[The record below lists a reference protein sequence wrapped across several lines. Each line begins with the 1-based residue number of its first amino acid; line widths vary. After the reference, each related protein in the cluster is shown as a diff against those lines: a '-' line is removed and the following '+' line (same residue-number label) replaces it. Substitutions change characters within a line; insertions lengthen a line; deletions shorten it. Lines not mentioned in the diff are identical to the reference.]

1 MKKKINTRDGFGYI
15 LFMTLANLAGA
26 AAMLV
31 FMYFVSKSNDTDLV
45 NQYFVPFSLLV
56 ASIAVATSALI
67 TGIYFHRK
75 LPDIIPT
82 EGNTGS
88 KNILTSYL
96 RLVLPGEI
104 LRFILCSIPTKPGMM
119 FGYRFFDGF
128 LALAPN
134 YLWDM
139 FYVIPKGRM
148 EHIRKI
154 GYSGTDNLVF
164 LAFYLAYLV
173 VILAV
178 YFFLFKRAWQAE
190 ETTRKNEVKLR
201 MDPDQMK

>member
-1 MKKKINTRDGFGYI
+1 MKKRITASDSLGYAVS
-15 LFMTLANLAGA
+15 MVVANIAGA
-26 AAMLV
+26 AVMLLLL
-31 FMYFVSKSNDTDLV
+31 YFLSKSNDTDLV

-119 FGYRFFDGF
+119 FGYRFLDGF
-128 LALAPN
+128 FALVPN

-139 FYVIPKGRM
+139 FYVIPHNRLDSM
-148 EHIRKI
+148 RDY
-154 GYSGTDNLVF
+154 GYTGADNLVF
-164 LAFYLAYLV
+164 LAIYIAYLA
-173 VILAV
+173 VILTV
-178 YFFLFKRAWQAE
+178 YFFLFKHIWKTA
-190 ETTRKNEVKLR
+190 ETTKKNEVKLC